1 MPGNPTSSGADATRA
16 AHLAGSGLGLYLT
29 AEFVREHGA
38 NTALVHSAIA
48 KWEHR
53 GHANSVGELAAVTGL
68 DADSVTVALRYLA
81 EHGMIELSPDRSRIR
96 VVSK

>member
-29 AEFVREHGA
+29 ADFVREHGA
-38 NTALVHSAIA
+38 NAALVHAAIA
-48 KWEHR
+48 RWEER
-53 GHANSVGELAAVTGL
+53 GHPNLVSEFVGSTGL
-68 DADSVTVALRYLA
+68 NVPEVETALAYLHK
-81 EHGMIELSPDRSRIR
+81 HGMIEVSPDRSRIR

>member
-68 DADSVTVALRYLA
+68 DADSVVQALRYLG
-81 EHGMIELSPDRSRIR
+81 EQGLIEVSPDRSRIR
-96 VVSK
+96 VVAK